1 MERMENIS
9 ETIREGKKNKK
20 AVGFQATKWI
30 VFVIFAVYAVSLL
43 LPFLW
48 MLLNS
53 FKDQNEFY
61 NGNVWG
67 FPKQWQGLNFI
78 EVLQY
83 KVITIGGTE
92 ESVFEMVLWSIL
104 TTVLGTIINVFLSA
118 AAAYVLVNYRFPGRN
133 LIYGAAIF
141 AMVTP
146 IVGTLPAQVNM
157 MEFLHLDNS
166 LLGVLFLYSG
176 CFGFNFIMLYSAF
189 SSLSWSYAEAAGMDG
204 ASRFGI
210 FFKIMLPMAKGPIVA
225 CCILQAITLWNDYS
239 TPYLFMPNH
248 YTLAVGLYEL
258 QGEFM
263 GSGNYPMMFA
273 SVLVALI
280 PVLVLYACFQKK
292 IIENTNAGGLKG

>member
-1 MERMENIS
+1 MERIENIS

-53 FKDQNEFY
+53 FKDRNEFY

-239 TPYLFMPNH
+239 TPCLFMPNH

>member
-1 MERMENIS
+1 MERIENIS

-157 MEFLHLDNS
+157 MEFLHLDNI
-166 LLGVLFLYSG
+166 LMLFY
-176 CFGFNFIMLYSAF
+176 
-189 SSLSWSYAEAAGMDG
+189 
-204 ASRFGI
+204 
-210 FFKIMLPMAKGPIVA
+210 
-225 CCILQAITLWNDYS
+225 
-239 TPYLFMPNH
+239 
-248 YTLAVGLYEL
+248 
-258 QGEFM
+258 
-263 GSGNYPMMFA
+263 
-273 SVLVALI
+273 
-280 PVLVLYACFQKK
+280 
-292 IIENTNAGGLKG
+292 

>member
-1 MERMENIS
+1 MERIENIS

-53 FKDQNEFY
+53 FKDRNEFY

-83 KVITIGGTE
+83 KVVTIGGTE

-166 LLGVLFLYSG
+166 LLG
-176 CFGFNFIMLYSAF
+176 
-189 SSLSWSYAEAAGMDG
+189 
-204 ASRFGI
+204 
-210 FFKIMLPMAKGPIVA
+210 
-225 CCILQAITLWNDYS
+225 
-239 TPYLFMPNH
+239 
-248 YTLAVGLYEL
+248 
-258 QGEFM
+258 
-263 GSGNYPMMFA
+263 
-273 SVLVALI
+273 
-280 PVLVLYACFQKK
+280 
-292 IIENTNAGGLKG
+292 